1 MHEENELMKK
11 ERDSLLSE
19 ADRRID
25 ELTTLRDV
33 QLSEKKEAEQLNS
46 GMDFLKHEL
55 ASQKVDERTYSDIF
69 DDLIR
74 MRSLNSR
81 SEYLFW
87 RIP

>member
-11 ERDSLLSE
+11 ERDTLLSD

-33 QLSEKKEAEQLNS
+33 QLSEKKKAEQLNS
-46 GMDFLKHEL
+46 GMDFLKQEL
-55 ASQKVDERTYSDIF
+55 ESQKVDERSYSDIF